1 MTEHPVDPKLN
12 DHCFLLTTGST
23 GSCRF
28 STEGLPRRRD
38 VGSLPRRRFPAS
50 FGHYLLALRPC
61 VRALSL
67 AVANDLEATLD
78 HLMSSKLLVGD
89 AHELFAW

>member
-38 VGSLPRRRFPAS
+38 VGSLLRRRVPAS
-50 FGHYLLALRPC
+50 LGHYFLAFYRC
-61 VRALSL
+61 VRALSF

-78 HLMSSKLLVGD
+78 HSVSSKTGT
-89 AHELFAW
+89 HELFAR